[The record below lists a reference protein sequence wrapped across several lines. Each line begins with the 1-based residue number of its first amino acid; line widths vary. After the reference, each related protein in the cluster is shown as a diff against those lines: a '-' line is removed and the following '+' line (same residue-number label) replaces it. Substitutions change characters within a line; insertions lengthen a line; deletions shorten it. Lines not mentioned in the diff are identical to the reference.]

1 MSRPL
6 RIEYEDAW
14 YHVMNRGRRREEVF
28 TCKQDYKVFVEL
40 LQETVEKWNLRVSS
54 YCLMP
59 NHYHLFVQTPD
70 SNISRCMRHIDG
82 VYTQRFNRRH
92 QIDGQLFRGRYKAM
106 LVDADNYLLELV
118 KYIHRNPLRAG
129 IVAKVGD
136 YPWSSHREY
145 AFPANKGNWLYKE
158 FVLSILKRIRH

>member
-6 RIEYEDAW
+6 RIQYPNAW
-14 YHVMNRGRRREEVF
+14 YHVMNRGRRGEAVF
-28 TCKQDYKVFVEL
+28 LEDQDYTVFIDL
-40 LQETVEKWNLRVSS
+40 LKETCHMWGIGVAA
-54 YCLMP
+54 YCLMS
-59 NHYHLFVQTPD
+59 NHYHLLLQTPQGNLD
-70 SNISRCMRHIDG
+70 RCMRYING
-82 VYTQRFNRRH
+82 IYTQRFNRRH